1 MKVSRDWLQTYFNA
15 PLPDAEA
22 LRDALTFH
30 SSEVEEMEAVG
41 EDTVMDV
48 KVLPDRAAYALSHRG
63 IARELSAALGQPMDT
78 DPLREA
84 PLDTSA
90 HPSDGITVSIDDPSR
105 CFRFM
110 AVRMGGVKVGP
121 SPDWLKRRLEAVGQR
136 SINNVVD
143 ATNYVMLS
151 TGQPLHAFDAEKLMH
166 DGAISF
172 RVRASSA
179 GETMTALGGTEY
191 QLPEGTL
198 LVTDGVSGTPLGIA
212 GIKGGTAAELTD
224 STTSIVLEAASFAPT
239 GIRRTAQSLKLF
251 TDASLRFQNG
261 ISPELVAYGMRDV
274 VRLIEEIAGGTVTA
288 ALDTYPVPAPVR
300 PPVSASISEL
310 TAILGLAL
318 SMQDITGALDRLAL
332 TYAMDGETVTVTPPF
347 ERSDLV
353 TREDLAEEVG
363 RIVGYDRVE
372 PVLLPVPATPV
383 DQAAFR
389 GYERIRDLLVSYG
402 FSEVSTP
409 SFDTEGEI
417 LLANPLQ
424 SDKPYLRATMR
435 RNLAQ
440 ALARA
445 KELAPLA
452 IGPESSVKVF
462 ELGTVFTKEGEHMA
476 VTLGIAPLSGKY
488 QPALLE
494 QVQQALS
501 DELGLTDPVSGEQGV
516 VEYSLRNVDIAT
528 LGQEYAPEARTLG
541 MFVPFS
547 PYPFAIRDVAVW
559 VPAEVEESQV
569 STLILEA
576 VGDLAVR
583 MDRFDR
589 FEKDGRVSYAF
600 RLILQS
606 FERTLSD
613 ADIDPAMEKVYAAL
627 GSQKGWEIR

>member
-1 MKVSRDWLQTYFNA
+1 MKVSLDWLQTYFNA

-30 SSEVEEMEAVG
+30 SSEVEEVEAVG
-41 EDTVMDV
+41 GDTVMDV

-63 IARELSAALGQPMDT
+63 IAREVSAAIGQPMGT

-84 PLDTSA
+84 PLNASA
-90 HPSDGITVSIDDPSR
+90 YAADGITVSIDDPAR
-105 CFRFM
+105 CARFM
-110 AVRMGGVKVGP
+110 AVRMDGVSVGP

-151 TGQPLHAFDAEKLMH
+151 TGQPLHAFDAEKLAH
-166 DGAISF
+166 DGIVSF
-172 RVRASSA
+172 RVRASAAEES
-179 GETMTALGGTEY
+179 MTALGGIEY
-191 QLPEGTL
+191 KLPEGTL
-198 LVTDGVSGTPLGIA
+198 LVTDGVSGAPLGIA

-224 STTSIVLEAASFAPT
+224 STTAIVLEAASFAPA
-239 GIRRTAQSLKLF
+239 GIRRTAQALKLF

-261 ISPELVAYGMRDV
+261 ISPELVGYGMRDV
-274 VRLIEEIAGGTVTA
+274 VKLIGEIAGGTVTA
-288 ALDTYPVPAPVR
+288 ALDTYPAPAPAPAPVT
-300 PPVSASISEL
+300 ASLSEL
-310 TAILGLAL
+310 TAILGLTL
-318 SMQDITGALDRLAL
+318 SMEDVTGALDRLAL
-332 TYAMDGETVTVTPPF
+332 SYTVDGEAITVTPPF

-363 RIVGYDRVE
+363 RIIGYDRVD
-372 PVLLPVPATPV
+372 PVLLPMPASPA

-402 FSEVSTP
+402 FAEVSTP
-409 SFDTEGEI
+409 SFDTAGEV

-424 SDKPYLRATMR
+424 ADRPYLRATLR
-435 RNLAQ
+435 SNLAQ

-445 KELAPLA
+445 KEQAPLV
-452 IGPESSVKVF
+452 IGPEVSVRLF
-462 ELGTVFTKEGEHMA
+462 ELGTVFTKDGEHMA
-476 VTLGIAPLSGKY
+476 LALAIAPLTGKY

-494 QVQQALS
+494 QVGEALT
-501 DELGLTDPVSGEQGV
+501 EEFGLANPIAGEQGI
-516 VEYSLRNVDIAT
+516 VEYSLKDVDVVA
-528 LGQEYAPEARTLG
+528 LGQDYAPETPSLG

-559 VPAEVEESQV
+559 VPAEVKESEV
-569 STLILEA
+569 STRILEA
-576 VGDLAVR
+576 AGELAVR
-583 MDRFDR
+583 LDRFDR

-606 FERTLSD
+606 MERTLSD
-613 ADIDPAMEKVYAAL
+613 TDIDPAMERVYAAL
-627 GSQKGWEIR
+627 GSQTGWEVR